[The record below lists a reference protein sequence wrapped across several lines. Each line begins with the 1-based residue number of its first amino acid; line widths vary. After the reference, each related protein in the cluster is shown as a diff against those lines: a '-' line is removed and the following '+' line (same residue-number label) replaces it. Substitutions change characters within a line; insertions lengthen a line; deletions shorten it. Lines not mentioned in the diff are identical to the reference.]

1 MSDFPVVFTPADTT
15 IVTEDTTNL
24 SFFFEPINGFKFLQ
38 KEIPF
43 LSNVNGIQ
51 LFLQGNFNEQSFAFT
66 RNRRTQTYTLETLY
80 LCPFCPTFSTTE
92 LINPTR
98 NSFIIK
104 GSVTENNVKQTILL
118 YIPFEVQTIETCIVQ
133 FNLFEKMNK
142 VMVNALNNDKNLVTG
157 TTIDLNKMVPKTP
170 YNYYELIDDKKN
182 IIIFFDSSSLILD
195 SALVALISPKMEYN
209 KKTTNKTFTIYG
221 STTPPDMKP
230 ITIGMEENIYIDCM
244 PVELVNEDK
253 KTFLKQMPTLKG
265 VDGLPVIPMPNIQGL
280 NYATD
285 LIDQTTSYLE
295 KSTHYVLFLVFLAL
309 IVFLIF
315 SIKKMFKASNDDV
328 EEEIMPLLKEIQK
341 KVAK

>member
-24 SFFFEPINGFKFLQ
+24 SFFFEPINGFTFLQ

-43 LSNVNGIQ
+43 LPDVNGIQ
-51 LFLQGNFNEQSFAFT
+51 FFLQGKFNEHSFAFT

-80 LCPFCPTFSTTE
+80 LCPFCPTFSITD

-104 GSVTENNVKQTILL
+104 GSVTENNVKQTIFL
-118 YIPFEVQTIETCIVQ
+118 YIPFEVQTMETCIVQ

-142 VMVNALNNDKNLVTG
+142 VMVNALNSDKTTITG
-157 TTIDLNKMVPKTP
+157 TNIDLNKMIPKTP
-170 YNYYELIDDKKN
+170 YNYYELVDDKKN
-182 IIIFFDSSSLILD
+182 VIIFFDSSSLILD
-195 SALVALISPKMEYN
+195 SALVALISPKIEYN
-209 KKTTNKTFTIYG
+209 KKTTNKTFVLYG
-221 STTPPDMKP
+221 SVAPPDMKR
-230 ITIGMEENIYIDCM
+230 ITLGMEENIYIDCM

-295 KSTHYVLFLVFLAL
+295 KSTHYILFLVFLAL
-309 IVFLIF
+309 MVFLIF
-315 SIKKMFKASNDDV
+315 SIKKMFKSSSDDV